1 MRRRLEKKPYNQ
13 LYSIYELVVSLA
25 CIDCIKVK
33 KSKYPI
39 HGFSILRQ
47 LGKL

>member
-39 HGFSILRQ
+39 HGFIAHTS
-47 LGKL
+47 

>member
-1 MRRRLEKKPYNQ
+1 MRRRLEKKPYN
-13 LYSIYELVVSLA
+13 ELVVSLA